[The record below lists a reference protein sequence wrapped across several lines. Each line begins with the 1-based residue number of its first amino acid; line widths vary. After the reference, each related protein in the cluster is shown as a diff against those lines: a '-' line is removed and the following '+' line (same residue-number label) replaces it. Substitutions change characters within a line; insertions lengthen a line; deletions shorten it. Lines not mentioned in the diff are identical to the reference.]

1 MTPGPYSHPPITEA
15 VIELRLVEAVDPRL
29 VEKVSD
35 ALAVHYPRLQILDN
49 HELEIR
55 PTGFPIA
62 SRSVGHIYR
71 RASDAQTEIMV
82 VSVNNFA
89 VAQLPDYPSWE
100 VFIERFRR
108 DWEAWRHIMNVQRLG
123 RIGVRY
129 INRIDIPTDSHLIQE
144 KDYLNTFINM
154 PDLFGNEYRY
164 ALQVSFPCPAIGG
177 MVLVNS
183 GVVPSP
189 LEGHVS
195 ILLDIDISKDHSLPM
210 RESEFFNLLNEF
222 RNEKNR
228 VFEACLTQK
237 QKDTF
242 K

>member
-1 MTPGPYSHPPITEA
+1 
-15 VIELRLVEAVDPRL
+15 
-29 VEKVSD
+29 
-35 ALAVHYPRLQILDN
+35 
-49 HELEIR
+49 
-55 PTGFPIA
+55 
-62 SRSVGHIYR
+62 
-71 RASDAQTEIMV
+71 
-82 VSVNNFA
+82 
-89 VAQLPDYPSWE
+89 
-100 VFIERFRR
+100 
-108 DWEAWRHIMNVQRLG
+108 
-123 RIGVRY
+123 
-129 INRIDIPTDSHLIQE
+129 
-144 KDYLNTFINM
+144 M
-154 PDLFGNEYRY
+154 PDSFGNEYRY